1 MNKQAMIGEESIEQ
15 TGIEKA
21 VPVHTVVELEGQRE
35 LVPALH
41 MMFRLQWEKAQD
53 CYVLLYPEG
62 MIQLNGPAGEIL
74 ALVDGK
80 RSVQDIIDA
89 LQAKFS
95 DAGDISADILEFLG
109 GAYEQH
115 WITL

>member
-1 MNKQAMIGEESIEQ
+1 MSEQ
-15 TGIEKA
+15 TTS
-21 VPVHTVVELEGQRE
+21 VNTQVEPDMI
-35 LVPALH
+35 PALNK
-41 MMFRLQWEKAQD
+41 MFRFQWEKAQD

-74 ALVDGK
+74 ALVDGE
-80 RSVQDIIDA
+80 RSVQVITSA
-89 LQAKFS
+89 LQAKFP

>member
-1 MNKQAMIGEESIEQ
+1 MTKQEQ
-15 TGIEKA
+15 KVT
-21 VPVHTVVELEGQRE
+21 TVVEPEMIPVLNK
-35 LVPALH
+35 
-41 MMFRLQWEKAQD
+41 MFRFQWEKAQD

-74 ALVDGK
+74 AQVDGE
-80 RSVQDIIDA
+80 RSVQAIIDT
-89 LQAKFS
+89 LQAQFP

>member
-1 MNKQAMIGEESIEQ
+1 MTKQATTVSTTIE
-15 TGIEKA
+15 
-21 VPVHTVVELEGQRE
+21 PVM
-35 LVPALH
+35 VPALNK
-41 MMFRLQWEKAQD
+41 MFRFQWEKAQD

-74 ALVDGK
+74 SLVDGE
-80 RSVQDIIDA
+80 RSVQAITDA
-89 LQAKFS
+89 LQAKFP

>member
-1 MNKQAMIGEESIEQ
+1 MSEQ
-15 TGIEKA
+15 TNSVSTA
-21 VPVHTVVELEGQRE
+21 VSTTVELGM
-35 LVPALH
+35 VPALNK
-41 MMFRLQWEKAQD
+41 MFRFQWEKAQD

-74 ALVDGK
+74 ALVDGE
-80 RSVQDIIDA
+80 RSVQDIIDT

>member
-1 MNKQAMIGEESIEQ
+1 MSEQ
-15 TGIEKA
+15 TTA
-21 VPVHTVVELEGQRE
+21 VNTQIKPGM
-35 LVPALH
+35 VPAINR
-41 MMFRLQWEKAQD
+41 MFRFQWEKAQD

-74 ALVDGK
+74 ALVDGE
-80 RSVQDIIDA
+80 RTVQAIIDE
-89 LQAKFS
+89 LQTKFS
-95 DAGDISADILEFLG
+95 DAGDISGDILEFLG